1 MSGCLPS
8 GQVCRGRKLFA
19 FERASAF
26 GDPIVAAKLLI
37 SLGHFDHSRGPQV
50 ARARAILL
58 VSCKISAFPFPK
70 FLDAGGDSPGDI
82 FGGLFLL
89 RRSKNSPSRRHR
101 GGMKDSGSKCR
112 SGNPCGARVLAISTN
127 NQSGG
132 GGGCFGFGANARP
145 VSRCGRFTLDVA
157 SCRAYSWSPT
167 SLYCG
172 LVSEARNVTT
182 SSISDSDSANGC
194 MSLSSQGP

>member
-1 MSGCLPS
+1 MALKKFIALGQPEGSVRAIKVEVCTLVRSAYCTSIIAPRRRRDASDNIEWMAIAMSGCLPS

-89 RRSKNSPSRRHR
+89 RRSKNSLSRTSGRHEGQR
-101 GGMKDSGSKCR
+101 LQM
-112 SGNPCGARVLAISTN
+112 P
-127 NQSGG
+127 
-132 GGGCFGFGANARP
+132 
-145 VSRCGRFTLDVA
+145 
-157 SCRAYSWSPT
+157 
-167 SLYCG
+167 
-172 LVSEARNVTT
+172 
-182 SSISDSDSANGC
+182 
-194 MSLSSQGP
+194 